1 MIIELKKHKNYI
13 IIVCFF
19 ILLGILYIIRN
30 IEYMKNAKADSSNAV
45 QVVSKIEEEP
55 LNNVDFFMEYR
66 LERDKMRSEQS
77 DVLRESIKNGQ
88 TEEIRKNA
96 QANILKILQEKEREN
111 EMESL
116 IRAKGFSDALVFCRD
131 SSASI
136 LVRGSNLSQNEV
148 MQVADI
154 VSRIGNIKK
163 ENITIS
169 VKE

>member
-1 MIIELKKHKNYI
+1 MIIELKKHKKYI
-13 IIVCFF
+13 IVVCFF
-19 ILLGILYIIRN
+19 ILLGILYIIRSV
-30 IEYMKNAKADSSNAV
+30 EYTKNAKADTSNAV
-45 QVVSKIEEEP
+45 QVVSKIEDEP
-55 LNNVDFFMEYR
+55 LNNIDFFMEYR

-77 DVLRESIKNGQ
+77 DVLKESIKNGQ

-96 QANILKILQEKEREN
+96 QASILKILQEKEREN

-116 IRAKGFSDALVFCRD
+116 IKAKGFSDALVFCRD
-131 SSASI
+131 NSASI
-136 LVRGSNLSQNEV
+136 LVRGSTLSQNEV

>member
-1 MIIELKKHKNYI
+1 
-13 IIVCFF
+13 
-19 ILLGILYIIRN
+19 
-30 IEYMKNAKADSSNAV
+30 MKNAKADSSNAV

>member
-30 IEYMKNAKADSSNAV
+30 IEYMRNAKADSSNAV

-136 LVRGSNLSQNEV
+136 LVRGSTLSQNEV

>member
-19 ILLGILYIIRN
+19 ILLGILYIIKN
-30 IEYMKNAKADSSNAV
+30 IEYMRNAKADSSNAV

-136 LVRGSNLSQNEV
+136 LVRGSTLSQNEV